1 MIPQEFIEEI
11 QQRTDIVDLI
21 SGYIPLKRAGRNFK
35 ALCPFH
41 NEKTPSFFVSP
52 QRQIFH
58 CFGCGK
64 GGGVLQFL
72 MLYERMNFV
81 EAVELLAK
89 RAGVSIPYQRSSPKD
104 RLKIVL
110 YEVVEEASRFF
121 HSNLISSNEGKEAR
135 GYLQKRGIDEDIIK
149 LFHIGYAPLGNR
161 LIGYMRKKGITLD
174 ILEKASLVVTK
185 EGGGYSDLFRDRII
199 FPICDIR
206 KRTIGFGARALKDKE
221 GLPKYIN
228 SFENSIYNK
237 RRHLFGLHLAKEE
250 IISKDSVVVTEG
262 YLDMI
267 TPFKAGIKN
276 IVASLGTALTI
287 EQIQLIKRY
296 ASRVILVF
304 DSDKAGE
311 SATLRALDLL
321 LGEGL
326 KTEVVR
332 MPEGLD
338 LDLAIRKNGVEF
350 VKSLLDKRVDFFD
363 YKIEMLRRLY
373 DVESIEG
380 KAKVA
385 QQMLIT
391 ISRLTSE
398 VEKYEYI
405 KKLST
410 VLRVKE
416 AALFSELRKVEKE
429 ERGIKREMAASL
441 GKEEPVPIAEK
452 IIIKSMLA
460 NKKVFSA
467 LKDKL
472 NADDFS
478 HSLSK
483 KTFMFFIGKA
493 QHGHFTYSDF
503 LISTDD
509 SAISSFVSEIMMD
522 ETIKVDKDTLRECVV
537 KLKRNRI
544 KAIKEQLRDQLRI
557 AENLHDTKRTKELIE
572 KFNKINSEVRNG

>member
-1 MIPQEFIEEI
+1 MIPQEFIEEV
-11 QQRTDIVDLI
+11 QQKTDIVDLI

-64 GGGVLQFL
+64 GGGALQFL

-121 HSNLISSNEGKEAR
+121 HNNLISSNEGKKAKD
-135 GYLQKRGIDEDIIK
+135 YLHKRGIDEDTIK
-149 LFHIGYAPLGNR
+149 LFRMGYAPLGNR
-161 LIGYMRKKGITLD
+161 VIGYMRKKGITLD
-174 ILEKASLVVTK
+174 ILEKASLVVAK

-228 SFENSIYNK
+228 SFENPIYNK
-237 RRHLFGLHLAKEE
+237 RNHLFGLHLSKEE
-250 IISKDSVVVTEG
+250 IISKDRVVVTEG

-287 EQIQLIKRY
+287 EQIRLIKRY
-296 ASRVILVF
+296 ASRVTLVF

-326 KTEVVR
+326 RTEIVR

-338 LDLAIRKNGVEF
+338 LDLAIRRNGVEF

-391 ISRLTSE
+391 ISKRTSE

-405 KKLST
+405 KKLSYI
-410 VLRVKE
+410 LGVKE
-416 AALFSELRKVEKE
+416 AVLFSELRKEEKE
-429 ERGIKREMAASL
+429 DRSIRRDTALSLER
-441 GKEEPVPIAEK
+441 KELVPIAEK

-467 LKDKL
+467 LKNKL

-478 HSLSK
+478 HFLSK
-483 KTFMFFIGKA
+483 KTFVSLLDKA
-493 QHGHFTYSDF
+493 QHGYFTYSDF
-503 LISTDD
+503 LISTED

-522 ETIKVDKDTLRECVV
+522 DAIKIEKKTLKDCVT
-537 KLKRNRI
+537 KLKKNRM
-544 KAIKEQLRDQLRI
+544 KVIKEQLRDQLRI
-557 AENLHDTKRTKELIE
+557 AESLHDIKRTKELIE